1 MEKPNKIDNLPREG
15 DSDEAA
21 HYKGVTDLQ
30 FSSICGFMTIT
41 VILVNIIHYCAIIPR
56 SENQRFIS
64 RHWQA

>member
-1 MEKPNKIDNLPREG
+1 MKQ
-15 DSDEAA
+15 A

-64 RHWQA
+64 QHGQA